1 MGDKNTG
8 ADTQKLG
15 YVPEVSV
22 REASAL
28 TTPSCLPPLFFASPL
43 LKYFFFIQRVMIM
56 VSTPPTPLRSFPHY
70 FPSQSTPFVSLL
82 RKETGT

>member
-28 TTPSCLPPLFFASPL
+28 TTQRTSPPPFLSFFL
-43 LKYFFFIQRVMIM
+43 TENIFFIQCVVVMA
-56 VSTPPTPLRSFPHY
+56 STPPTPLRSFPHY

>member
-28 TTPSCLPPLFFASPL
+28 TIQSYLPPLFFASPL
-43 LKYFFFIQRVMIM
+43 LKIFFSYNVLWLWLQLPQV
-56 VSTPPTPLRSFPHY
+56 L
-70 FPSQSTPFVSLL
+70 
-82 RKETGT
+82 

>member
-8 ADTQKLG
+8 VDTQKLG

-28 TTPSCLPPLFFASPL
+28 TTQSYLPPLFFASPL
-43 LKYFFFIQRVMIM
+43 LKIFFSYTVLWLWLQLPQV
-56 VSTPPTPLRSFPHY
+56 L
-70 FPSQSTPFVSLL
+70 
-82 RKETGT
+82 

>member
-8 ADTQKLG
+8 PDTQKLG

-28 TTPSCLPPLFFASPL
+28 TTQSYLPPLFFASPL
-43 LKYFFFIQRVMIM
+43 LKYFFSYNV
-56 VSTPPTPLRSFPHY
+56 L
-70 FPSQSTPFVSLL
+70 
-82 RKETGT
+82 

>member
-28 TTPSCLPPLFFASPL
+28 TTQSYLPPLFFASPL
-43 LKYFFFIQRVMIM
+43 LKIFFSYNVLWLWLQLPQV
-56 VSTPPTPLRSFPHY
+56 L
-70 FPSQSTPFVSLL
+70 
-82 RKETGT
+82 